1 MSYREGEYYPSFD
14 PGSPR
19 SMFPFWYGSVAEA
32 IYLLSGERNSDKVI
46 GAAYAPSFMNLNR
59 WQWIPDMIAYDAN
72 PANLVLSTS
81 YYMVK
86 LLSSVRIT
94 ENLPTT
100 EANLGPTFW
109 VAGRSDVTGS
119 HILKAVV
126 YNSTAAVPLHVTFE
140 GVGAGALGQLT
151 YLTAP
156 KNASNTIRENVVQ
169 TNTLTVTADNQSEFS
184 FQLPPYSVA
193 ILEIGPTSAGNGSDY
208 SSPLRRRGW
217 KGWDQWRTRR

>member
-1 MSYREGEYYPSFD
+1 
-14 PGSPR
+14 
-19 SMFPFWYGSVAEA
+19 MFPFWYGSVAEA

-59 WQWIPDMIAYDAN
+59 WEWIPDMIAYDAN
-72 PANLVLSTS
+72 PANLILSTS

-100 EANLGPTFW
+100 EANFGPAYW
-109 VAGRSDVTGS
+109 VAGRSDITGS

-126 YNSTAAVPLHVTFE
+126 YNSTAGVPFNVMFE
-140 GVGAGALGQLT
+140 GVGPGAVGQLT

-156 KNASNTIRENVVQ
+156 KNASNTIGNNIVQ
-169 TNTLTVTADNQSEFS
+169 TITSTVVANNQSEFT
-184 FQLPPYSVA
+184 FGLPPYSVA
-193 ILEIGPTSAGNGSDY
+193 VMEIGATSAGNASDY
-208 SSPLRRRGW
+208 SSSHSRRDW
-217 KGWDQWRTRR
+217 KGRQHWRARR